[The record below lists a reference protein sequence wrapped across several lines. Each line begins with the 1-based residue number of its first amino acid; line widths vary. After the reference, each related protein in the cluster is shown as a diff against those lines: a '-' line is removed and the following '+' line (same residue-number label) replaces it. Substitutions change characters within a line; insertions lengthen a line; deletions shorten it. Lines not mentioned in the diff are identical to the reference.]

1 MSNTDQIA
9 NWEVLIVD
17 DDLGTRE
24 VIAHTLSFYGATVHT
39 ANNGTEGLDLLKHI
53 SPTMILLDLTM
64 PEMDGWN
71 MFEEVRRNPDLAHI
85 PVIAVTA
92 HAMVGDRE
100 RVLNSG
106 FDHYIAKP
114 FTMQTLLASLLSYFE
129 SGRSS
134 RANMDGNST
143 G

>member
-9 NWEVLIVD
+9 DWEVLIVD

-39 ANNGTEGLDLLKHI
+39 ANNGTEGLALLERI

-71 MFEEVRRNPDLAHI
+71 MFEEVRRKPGLAHI
-85 PVIAVTA
+85 PIIVVTA

-100 RVLNSG
+100 RVLKRG
-106 FDHYIAKP
+106 FDHYIPKP
-114 FTMQTLLASLLSYFE
+114 FTMQTLLTSLLSFYE
-129 SGRSS
+129 SGRASKTEP
-134 RANMDGNST
+134 NGE
-143 G
+143 

>member
-39 ANNGTEGLDLLKHI
+39 ANNGSEGLALLENI
-53 SPTMILLDLTM
+53 SPTMILLDLSM

-71 MFEEVRRNPDLAHI
+71 MLREVRRNPTLEHI
-85 PVIAVTA
+85 PIVVVTA

-100 RVLNSG
+100 RVLASG
-106 FDHYIAKP
+106 FNHYIPKP
-114 FTMQTLLASLLSYFE
+114 FTMQTLLTSLISYIE
-129 SGRSS
+129 SA
-134 RANMDGNST
+134 RAPSKDGSQNT
-143 G
+143 